1 MQIDGRFLTPH
12 PATALWWQQREQCA
26 RCAHVLNQLENFP
39 RAMPVMRC
47 KVTPVSVGRQPHAY
61 CIDARAEG
69 SACGP
74 DAKLFQEATT

>member
-1 MQIDGRFLTPH
+1 MMKLDTRFLKVH
-12 PATALWWQQREQCA
+12 PATAAWWDQREKCA

-47 KVTPVSVGRQPHAY
+47 KITPVSVGRQPHAY
-61 CIDARAEG
+61 CIDARSEG

-74 DAKLFQEATT
+74 WASLWEGKE